1 MLHSPSFLMT
11 DNGRLER
18 RSAPKGAASDD
29 SSTIDDAALTLT
41 SGPEARLRADDS
53 EDDPMPPELVD
64 WYERTGEEPAE
75 WVKAMSPRDWRNRER
90 RLRRGFDKAGGSRS
104 SPGTR
109 RGRRGSTAGDGS
121 QNRRDPAASCCSSS
135 CRTALAFAWPLAE
148 PPEPDLALGAR
159 P

>member
-90 RLRRGFDKAGGSRS
+90 RLRRGFDKASTIIARHKARPARLEPPAMVRRIAATPRPRAVRRRVARRSRS
-104 SPGTR
+104 PGR
-109 RGRRGSTAGDGS
+109 
-121 QNRRDPAASCCSSS
+121 
-135 CRTALAFAWPLAE
+135 LAE